1 MTVLSLKNVS
11 KRFGGVLAVD
21 DLDLTV
27 DEGEIVG
34 LIGPNGSGK
43 STTINL
49 ICGVFPMD
57 EGSIYL
63 FDDNL
68 KGSARYKRSQLGIA
82 RTYQNIRLF
91 GGLTVWQNVW
101 IATRRSGT
109 GNLAEKLGELFF
121 RSQNIAETV
130 DGLLELF
137 ALQSKANIVAEN
149 LSFGEQRR
157 LELARALASEPKLL
171 LLDEPAAGMNSEE
184 VQELKDRILK
194 VRDLGISVL
203 LVEHV
208 MELVMNVTDRINVL
222 NFGKKIAEGKPNE
235 VRNNAL
241 VQEAYFGS

>member
-1 MTVLSLKNVS
+1 MTVLEIKNVS

-21 DLDLTV
+21 DLELTV
-27 DEGEIVG
+27 HEGEIVG

-49 ICGVFPMD
+49 ICGVFPVD
-57 EGSIYL
+57 KGSINL
-63 FDDNL
+63 FDYPL
-68 KGSARYKRSQLGIA
+68 KGSARYERSRLGIA

-101 IATRRSGT
+101 IATRQNSAGR
-109 GNLAEKLGELFF
+109 LAEKFADLFS
-121 RSQNIAETV
+121 RSQKTEKIV
-130 DGLLELF
+130 DELLEFF
-137 ALQSKANIVAEN
+137 ALQNKAKIAAEN

-184 VQELKDRILK
+184 VQELRDRILK

-235 VRNNAL
+235 IQDNAL

>member
-1 MTVLSLKNVS
+1 MNVLSLKNVS

-68 KGSARYKRSQLGIA
+68 KGSARYERSQLGIA

-130 DGLLELF
+130 DGLLEFF
-137 ALQSKANIVAEN
+137 ALQSKANMVAEN

-194 VRDLGISVL
+194 VRDLGVSVL

-222 NFGKKIAEGKPNE
+222 NFGKKIAEGTPNAIQH
-235 VRNNAL
+235 NAL

>member
-63 FDDNL
+63 FDDHL
-68 KGSARYKRSQLGIA
+68 KGSARYERSHLGIA

-109 GNLAEKLGELFF
+109 GKLAEKLGELFL
-121 RSQNIAETV
+121 RSQKTAKIV

-137 ALQSKANIVAEN
+137 ALESKANIAAEN

-235 VRNNAL
+235 IQNNAL

>member
-11 KRFGGVLAVD
+11 KRFGGVLAVN

-27 DEGEIVG
+27 DKGEIVG

-49 ICGVFPMD
+49 ICGVFPTD

-63 FDDNL
+63 FGDHL
-68 KGSARYKRSQLGIA
+68 KGSARYERSHLGIA

-121 RSQNIAETV
+121 RSQKTAEIV

-137 ALQSKANIVAEN
+137 ALRSKANIAAEN

-194 VRDLGISVL
+194 VRDLGISIL

>member
-1 MTVLSLKNVS
+1 MNVLSIENVS
-11 KRFGGVLAVD
+11 KRFGGVLAVN

-27 DEGEIVG
+27 EKGEIVG

-57 EGSIYL
+57 NGSIKL
-63 FDDNL
+63 FDNDL
-68 KGSARYKRSQLGIA
+68 KGLARYERSHLGIA

-101 IATRRSGT
+101 IATRQNDTRSF
-109 GNLAEKLGELFF
+109 AKKLGGLFL
-121 RSQNIAETV
+121 RSQKSVEAV
-130 DGLLELF
+130 DELLDLFGL
-137 ALQSKANIVAEN
+137 QNKANIAAEN

-184 VQELKDRILK
+184 VKELRDRIFK

-222 NFGKKIAEGKPNE
+222 NFGKKIAEGTPNAIQH
-235 VRNNAL
+235 NAL

>member
-1 MTVLSLKNVS
+1 MTVLSIKNVS

-27 DEGEIVG
+27 DKGEIVG

-57 EGSIYL
+57 KGSIKL
-63 FDDNL
+63 FDNDL
-68 KGSARYKRSQLGIA
+68 KGLARYEISHLGIA

-101 IATRRSGT
+101 IATRQNGIGSF
-109 GNLAEKLGELFF
+109 AKKLGALFL
-121 RSQNIAETV
+121 RSQKSVEAV
-130 DGLLELF
+130 DELLDLF
-137 ALQSKANIVAEN
+137 ALQNKANIAAEN

-184 VQELKDRILK
+184 VQELRDRIFK

-222 NFGKKIAEGKPNE
+222 NFGKKIAEGKPNAIQG
-235 VRNNAL
+235 NAL

>member
-63 FDDNL
+63 FDDHL
-68 KGSARYKRSQLGIA
+68 KGSARYERSHLGIA

-109 GNLAEKLGELFF
+109 GNLVEKLGELFF
-121 RSQNIAETV
+121 RSQKTAEIV
-130 DGLLELF
+130 DELLELF
-137 ALQSKANIVAEN
+137 ALQSKANIAAEN

-194 VRDLGISVL
+194 VKDLGISVL

-235 VRNNAL
+235 VQNNAL